1 MRIGRPATGALI
13 DAGYRSQ
20 ADLPEDLEE
29 LLALHGSA
37 RGPSACSTR
46 HDGARDDL
54 ILWLTRLRSPARH
67 PPEELTMAGPAV
79 IKKVAI
85 QVAGWLLVLVGIAAL
100 FLPGPGLLALFA
112 GMALLAT
119 QYEWAERRLEPVKQ
133 AALRTAAD
141 SVSSWGRIALSGLL
155 IVFLVGAGVGW
166 GLQPRSR
173 RGGPSTRGGGSPAA
187 GAPAAPHRLRRHRR
201 GDARLQLPQLPRHPR
216 RRGPRGPAGLTPLRL
231 IRRTPDAKGAPP

>member
-1 MRIGRPATGALI
+1 
-13 DAGYRSQ
+13 
-20 ADLPEDLEE
+20 
-29 LLALHGSA
+29 
-37 RGPSACSTR
+37 
-46 HDGARDDL
+46 
-54 ILWLTRLRSPARH
+54 
-67 PPEELTMAGPAV
+67 MAGPAV

-155 IVFLVGAGVGW
+155 IVFLVGAGIVW
-166 GLQPRSR
+166 GLQPPVPSWWPLDAKWWLP
-173 RGGPSTRGGGSPAA
+173 GGWGTGGSLIASGVIAA
-187 GAPAAPHRLRRHRR
+187 AMLVYSYLNFRDIR
-201 GDARLQLPQLPRHPR
+201 DDEAREDQRV
-216 RRGPRGPAGLTPLRL
+216 
-231 IRRTPDAKGAPP
+231 